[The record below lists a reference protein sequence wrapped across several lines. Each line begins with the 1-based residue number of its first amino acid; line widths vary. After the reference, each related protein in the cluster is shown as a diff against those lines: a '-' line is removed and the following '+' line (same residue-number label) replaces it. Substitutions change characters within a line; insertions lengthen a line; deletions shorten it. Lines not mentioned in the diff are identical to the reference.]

1 MMCDA
6 KAYLLKIELLDAH
19 INNKLNDLHT
29 LRSLVTKIT
38 ATVSPVAVSGSGNQ
52 DKLGD
57 AIAKIIDLQD
67 EINRKI
73 DSYVDLKREISAI
86 LEQVDVADYVR
97 VLHKRYFE
105 YKAWEQIACEM
116 NFSYRNVCYI
126 HGKALQAV
134 ETILEGKQPDT
145 QKGIGGES
153 CV

>member
-1 MMCDA
+1 
-6 KAYLLKIELLDAH
+6 LLDAH

-38 ATVSPVAVSGSGNQ
+38 ATISPVPASGSGVQ

-57 AIAKIIDLQD
+57 AIAKIVDLQD
-67 EINRKI
+67 EINRKL
-73 DSYVDLKREISAI
+73 DNYVDLKREISAM
-86 LEQVDVADYVR
+86 LERLTEADYVK

-116 NFSYRNVCYI
+116 NCSYRNVCYI

-134 ETILEGKQPDT
+134 EDLLK
-145 QKGIGGES
+145 GGEGNG
-153 CV
+153 

>member
-6 KAYLLKIELLDAH
+6 KAYLKKIELLDAH

-38 ATVSPVAVSGSGNQ
+38 ATISPVVVSGSGNQ

-57 AIAKIIDLQD
+57 AIAKIVDLQD

-73 DSYVDLKREISAI
+73 DNYVDLKREISAM
-86 LEQVDVADYVR
+86 LEHLEDPDFVK

-105 YKAWEQIACEM
+105 YKPWEQIACEM

-134 ETILEGKQPDT
+134 EGLLEGCDAD
-145 QKGIGGES
+145 GE
-153 CV
+153 C

>member
-6 KAYLLKIELLDAH
+6 KAYLRRIELLDAH
-19 INNKLNDLHT
+19 INNRLDDLHT
-29 LRSLVTKIT
+29 LRTLVTKIT

-57 AIAKIIDLQD
+57 AVAKIVDLQD

-73 DSYVDLKREISAI
+73 DSYVDLKREVSAL
-86 LEQVDVADYVR
+86 LEKIDVPDYVK

-105 YKAWEQIACEM
+105 YKPWEQIACEM

-126 HGKALQAV
+126 HGKALQAL
-134 ETILEGKQPDT
+134 EALLEGEKDD
-145 QKGIGGES
+145 GET
-153 CV
+153 